1 MLHHEGLQRTNP
13 IGKTPFAEE
22 HGSETHEYLV
32 QLAWQQFVLTEG
44 QCWSLVLVEA
54 QKSPDPLDCCGAAPG
69 PALSPVMSMRQW
81 GRGLAGVAG
90 GCGTAAAAVAGGV
103 GEERAGVP
111 LVLDQLVQ
119 HTQDE
124 LTECLQVYLHSQM
137 QAYGL

>member
-1 MLHHEGLQRTNP
+1 
-13 IGKTPFAEE
+13 
-22 HGSETHEYLV
+22 
-32 QLAWQQFVLTEG
+32 VLTEE

-54 QKSPDPLDCCGAAPG
+54 QKGPDPLDCHGAAPG
-69 PALSPVMSMRQW
+69 SALTPVMSMRQW

-103 GEERAGVP
+103 GEEQAAVP
-111 LVLDQLVQ
+111 LGMAQLVQ

-124 LTECLQVYLHSQM
+124 LVEWLQVDLHSQM

>member
-1 MLHHEGLQRTNP
+1 M
-13 IGKTPFAEE
+13 
-22 HGSETHEYLV
+22 
-32 QLAWQQFVLTEG
+32 
-44 QCWSLVLVEA
+44 LVEA
-54 QKSPDPLDCCGAAPG
+54 QKGPDPLDCHGAAPG
-69 PALSPVMSMRQW
+69 PALTPVMSMRQW

-90 GCGTAAAAVAGGV
+90 GCGTAAAAAAAVAGGV